1 MHYEPWTNPTIYE
14 VNHNITNL
22 LEAKKYVKIRQK
34 DKDTQQL

>member
-1 MHYEPWTNPTIYE
+1 MNQPNHLRGEPQHYK
-14 VNHNITNL
+14 HL